1 MKRIIALLLAVTVL
15 VLTLGMTVSC
25 QRRDTNEGNGGN
37 TPVNPDNGGENNNN
51 NTEEEK
57 GIDYSVTLK
66 DIFGNP
72 IEGIS
77 LKFTYD
83 GKETGVVVTDENGVA
98 TKKIDTY
105 SKVSVDFVDDLK
117 SKGYGD
123 LTKNQ
128 KNLNG
133 ETEKTLVL
141 PTIAVLTVVDTD
153 GNPIEGVTV
162 QICHNVCLNPQNTD
176 AEGKVYAAISST
188 EKVKVCIVSAPAGYA
203 IPEEIGN
210 YAGTPIHAYFEDGV
224 YTLTLTL
231 EAIVLA
237 D

>member
-25 QRRDTNEGNGGN
+25 KTTEDDNGGN

-51 NTEEEK
+51 NNTEDEK

-83 GKETGVVVTDENGVA
+83 GKETGVVVTDANGVA

-105 SKVSVDFVDDLK
+105 SKVSVEFVDDLR

-133 ETEKTLVL
+133 DTEKTLVL
-141 PTIAVLTVVDTD
+141 PTIAVLTVVDTE
-153 GNPIEGVTV
+153 GNPIEGVMV

-203 IPEEIGN
+203 IPEQIGD
-210 YAGTPIHAYFEDGV
+210 YAGTPIHAYFTEGV
-224 YTLTLTL
+224 YTLTFTL
-231 EAIVLA
+231 EALVLA

>member
-25 QRRDTNEGNGGN
+25 KTTEDDNGGN

-51 NTEEEK
+51 NNTEDEK

-83 GKETGVVVTDENGVA
+83 GKETGVVVTDANGVA

-105 SKVSVDFVDDLK
+105 SKVSVEFVDDLR

-133 ETEKTLVL
+133 DTEKTLVL
-141 PTIAVLTVVDTD
+141 PTLAVLTVVDGE
-153 GNPIEGVTV
+153 GNPIEGVSV
-162 QICHNVCLNPQNTD
+162 QICHNVCLTPQNTD
-176 AEGKVYAAISST
+176 AEGKVYANISST
-188 EKVKVCIVSAPAGYA
+188 EKVKICIVSVPAGYA
-203 IPEEIGN
+203 IPEEIGS
-210 YAGTPIHAYFEDGV
+210 YSGVPIHAYFNEGV
-224 YTLTLTL
+224 YTLTFTL
-231 EAIVLA
+231 ETLVLY